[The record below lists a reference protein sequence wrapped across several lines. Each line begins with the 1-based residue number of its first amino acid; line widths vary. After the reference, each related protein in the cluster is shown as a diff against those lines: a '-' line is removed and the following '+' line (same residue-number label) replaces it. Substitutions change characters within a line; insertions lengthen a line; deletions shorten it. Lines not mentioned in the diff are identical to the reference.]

1 MHKPGKH
8 EVGGHEMESHGADSH
23 EADVSK
29 KPQADGPEDTAGQ
42 LAPGAAQPPMRQP
55 LRWLLLSLAV
65 VVLDLATK
73 AMASGWL
80 GYAQPQEVLPFFN
93 LTLLHNT
100 GAAFSFLADHPGW
113 QRWLFAAIAAV
124 ASIGLTLWI
133 SRLRADEKLMG
144 GALALIIGGALGN
157 LYDRLVHGYVVDFLS
172 FHVAGWYYPA
182 FNVADIAITLGAIG
196 LIWESLFGE
205 RLRAK
210 RQA

>member
-1 MHKPGKH
+1 MDKH
-8 EVGGHEMESHGADSH
+8 RADSP
-23 EADVSK
+23 EVNDK
-29 KPQADGPEDTAGQ
+29 RQANDAESMVK
-42 LAPGAAQPPMRQP
+42 QPPMQQP
-55 LRWLLLSLAV
+55 LRWLLLSLV
-65 VVLDLATK
+65 VIALDLATK
-73 AMASGWL
+73 AMASAWL
-80 GYAQPQEVLPFFN
+80 GYAQPQPVLPFFN

-113 QRWLFAAIAAV
+113 QRWLFSTIAVV
-124 ASIGLTLWI
+124 ASVGLAIWL

-144 GALALIIGGALGN
+144 AVLALIIGGALGN

-182 FNVADIAITLGAIG
+182 FNVADVAITLGAMG

-210 RQA
+210 RQSKGRV